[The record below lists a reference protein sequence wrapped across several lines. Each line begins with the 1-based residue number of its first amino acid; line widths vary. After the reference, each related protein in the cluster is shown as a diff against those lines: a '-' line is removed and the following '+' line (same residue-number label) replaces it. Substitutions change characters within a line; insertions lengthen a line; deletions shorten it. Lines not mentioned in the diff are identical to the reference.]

1 MTISG
6 SGSGGNS
13 PSQVDCTTDFVRA
26 NCTNE
31 VRLPSEKALS
41 VLFGAVASAVVVL
54 AVVLVVV
61 TIVCQR
67 RRRGTKAYYSVTIQ
81 PRDSDTRESI
91 RSNAPVLDLRQDQL
105 GRSVEGG
112 ESVAMVETV
121 TQSACTEPPSEK
133 SALVT
138 AEGFKKDCLSV
149 AASKSQFSF
158 EDGTSLHD
166 YPASVDLEVS
176 GRDEGEPARANIMGY
191 CDIYSSQI
199 LALPTED
206 TTPVKRD
213 QSLRPAPSSHSSGRR
228 LKRHLPA
235 ATATPTPHITRKSQV
250 WYHKDWLLR
259 DPGVTQIYLG
269 QNLSPHHCLLT

>member
-1 MTISG
+1 M
-6 SGSGGNS
+6 
-13 PSQVDCTTDFVRA
+13 
-26 NCTNE
+26 
-31 VRLPSEKALS
+31 
-41 VLFGAVASAVVVL
+41 
-54 AVVLVVV
+54 
-61 TIVCQR
+61 
-67 RRRGTKAYYSVTIQ
+67 
-81 PRDSDTRESI
+81 
-91 RSNAPVLDLRQDQL
+91 
-105 GRSVEGG
+105 EGG

-133 SALVT
+133 RASVT

-213 QSLRPAPSSHSSGRR
+213 ESLRPAPSSHSSGRR
-228 LKRHLPA
+228 LKRRLPA
-235 ATATPTPHITRKSQV
+235 ATATPTPHVTEKVPSVVSQGLV
-250 WYHKDWLLR
+250 TKRPRSNPNLPGSEPLPTSLSPDMTEVEKWL
-259 DPGVTQIYLG
+259 
-269 QNLSPHHCLLT
+269 NLSLTDVLEMTRAMAQETGASYNDTM